1 MGKPFLQ
8 SIMSLPLP
16 ASWDALRKE
25 AKEKIMATQ
34 PPPPC
39 SGDWQSDWDH
49 LPSGAEFNAKPGRIL
64 GMLEPPNN
72 WQFSPPETAHSR
84 LLFTNGSL
92 DADYSDIS
100 AIGGG
105 RHFLPLNEVSAA
117 LPEIADK
124 IGKLARPSKSDWFTN
139 LNNAHFSY
147 GAVIYVPSGIQFE
160 IPLHVIFESLGTGG
174 SREEA
179 LLPRLLIV
187 LEAGAK
193 AHVVEEYWSIHPSCT
208 SAVCEIFLGEGASLK
223 HDVIQRE
230 GESAFHFRSMKA
242 EIAKSASLS
251 STILSFGA
259 AKSRCDIEATL
270 AGESAELELSGLATT
285 TTGEYTDWAQ
295 TSETHSLIDHA
306 APNCTSRQAQKMIL
320 GGSSKGHFHG
330 KILVR
335 SKAQGT
341 DASQSSKNLLLSDKA
356 TIDARPQ
363 LEILADDVKCGHG
376 AAVGQLDENELF
388 YLQSRGIDAALAKNM
403 LLVGFAAEII
413 GRVGPPSLRD
423 RLIEQ
428 VIRKGLF

>member
-16 ASWDALRKE
+16 LGWDALRKQ
-25 AKEKIMATQ
+25 ADKVIKTAL
-34 PPPPC
+34 PHPPC
-39 SGDWQSDWDH
+39 SGDWQKDWEH
-49 LPSGAEFNAKPGRIL
+49 LPGGAEHKAEPKRIS
-64 GMLEPPNN
+64 GTIEPPHR

-84 LLFTNGSL
+84 LLFTNGDL
-92 DADYSDIS
+92 NHDYSDTS
-100 AIGGG
+100 AVGGG
-105 RHFLPLNEVSAA
+105 CHFLPLNEASTA
-117 LPEIADK
+117 LPEIVGK
-124 IGKLARPSKSDWFTN
+124 IGELTSPSKSDWFAN
-139 LNNAHFSY
+139 LNNAHFSG
-147 GAVIYVPSGIQFE
+147 GAVIYVPSGMQLE
-160 IPLHVIFESLGTGG
+160 NPLHVIFESLGRG

-179 LLPRLLIV
+179 QLPRLLIV
-187 LEAGAK
+187 LEPGAK
-193 AHVVEEYWSIHPSCT
+193 AHVVEEYWSVHRSCT
-208 SAVCEIFLGEGASLK
+208 SAVCEIFLGEGSSLR
-223 HDVIQRE
+223 HDIIQQE

-259 AKSRCDIEATL
+259 AKSRYDIEATL
-270 AGESAELELSGLATT
+270 AEESAELELNGLAMATT
-285 TTGEYTDWAQ
+285 DECTEWAQ

-306 APNCTSRQAQKMIL
+306 VPSCTSRQLQKMVL
-320 GGSSKGHFHG
+320 DGSSKGFFHG

-341 DASQSSKNLLLSDKA
+341 DANQSSRNLLLSDKA

-376 AAVGQLDENELF
+376 ATVGQLDENELF
-388 YLQSRGIDAALAKNM
+388 YLQSRGIDPALAKNM

-413 GRVGPPSLRD
+413 NRVGPPSLRN
-423 RLIEQ
+423 RLIER

>member
-1 MGKPFLQ
+1 MEKPFLQ
-8 SIMSLPLP
+8 SIVSLPLP
-16 ASWDALRKE
+16 TGWEELRE
-25 AKEKIMATQ
+25 RAKEKIMATQ

-39 SGDWQSDWDH
+39 GGDWQSDWDH

-64 GMLEPPNN
+64 GMLEPPHN

-84 LLFTNGSL
+84 LLFTDESL
-92 DADYSDIS
+92 DTDYSNIS

-105 RHFLPLNEVSAA
+105 HFLPLNEVSAA

-124 IGKLARPSKSDWFTN
+124 IGELASPDKSNWFAN
-139 LNNAHFSY
+139 LNNAHFNY
-147 GAVIYVPSGIQFE
+147 GAVIYVPSGIQIE
-160 IPLHVIFESLGTGG
+160 SPLHVIFESLGAG
-174 SREEA
+174 SRGEA

-187 LEAGAK
+187 LGVGAK
-193 AHVVEEYWSIHPSCT
+193 AHIVEEYWSIYRSCT

-223 HDVIQRE
+223 HDVIQQE
-230 GESAFHFRSMKA
+230 GESAFHFRSVSA

-259 AKSRCDIEATL
+259 AKSRYCIEATL
-270 AGESAELELSGLATT
+270 AGESAALELNGLAMT

-306 APNCTSRQAQKMIL
+306 APNCTSRQVQKMIL
-320 GGSSKGHFHG
+320 DGSSKGHFHG

-341 DASQSSKNLLLSDKA
+341 DASQSSRNLLLSDKA
-356 TIDARPQ
+356 TIDAKPQ

-376 AAVGQLDENELF
+376 ATVGQLDENELF
-388 YLQSRGIDAALAKNM
+388 YLQSRGIDPALAKNM
-403 LLVGFAAEII
+403 LRVGFAAEII
-413 GRVGPPSLRD
+413 NRIGPPSLRD
-423 RLIEQ
+423 HLIERT
-428 VIRKGLF
+428 IRRGLF